1 MSSKDQ
7 WGTQPQSG
15 NYQPVYEPGPPSQ
28 YNQYGQYGGRSS
40 YEGGGSGGDY
50 NGDQKSPYENDRF
63 QPKKRINDP
72 FFLVFFILQVSMMK
86 SSYSGILKFV

>member
-7 WGTQPQSG
+7 WGAQPQVG

-28 YNQYGQYGGRSS
+28 YQYGQRIS
-40 YEGGGSGGDY
+40 YDGGGEY
-50 NGDQKSPYENDRF
+50 RGDQKSPYENDRF

-72 FFLVFFILQVSMMK
+72 IFLVLYLASVSPTVYCLM
-86 SSYSGILKFV
+86 YRTCANEEI